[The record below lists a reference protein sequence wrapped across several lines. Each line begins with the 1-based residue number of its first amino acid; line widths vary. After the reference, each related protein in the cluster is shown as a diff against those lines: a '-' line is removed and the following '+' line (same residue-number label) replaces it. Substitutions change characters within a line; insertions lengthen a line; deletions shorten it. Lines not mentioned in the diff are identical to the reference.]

1 MPDRLAHPAG
11 SSDTPAVVAALHFFL
26 ALCLCLQML
35 AMSPPTAEELPQV
48 EAEIG
53 LLRQAVLLC
62 DQLLAAHGSDQGGG
76 STDTAATAAATAEP
90 AAARAQSREH
100 GQSGP
105 SSLSAPQPLQQHEH
119 IQQAQGAEVHAT
131 AHEQQQ
137 EQAGPTAACSS
148 LRDHKRQVAALQQ
161 AGMAHPEEGSP
172 RMAGRHPLR
181 GYWLVHRAASWFGQ
195 GSCVHQQKIT
205 RVSVFSFDS
214 YTTDTLKC
222 VAGRKRRKGF
232 SGRSR
237 GAASAAGSGADA
249 MGASVAT
256 VMPQSTP
263 QQPPSAC
270 NATVQP
276 VLLTRVVTDGNGS
289 SDDDDFKQP
298 AGFRRASRAQQQQQQ
313 QLQPQLLQ
321 RDGLGGQQPRPP
333 RNYHEKRLATKARQ
347 FEEAE
352 AAFAPARNGRQPLQA
367 EQGQQQQQRQQQKPP
382 PQQQQENEPQHL
394 RCGDAVEVM
403 WTLVG
408 SNCKNHDGREP
419 PLVPYHGVVTAVR
432 QARAIKCT

>member
-76 STDTAATAAATAEP
+76 STGAAVTAAATAEP
-90 AAARAQSREH
+90 ASARAQSREQ

-119 IQQAQGAEVHAT
+119 IQQAQGAEVHAA

-137 EQAGPTAACSS
+137 EQEAGPTAACSP
-148 LRDHKRQVAALQQ
+148 LRDHKRQAAALQQ

-205 RVSVFSFDS
+205 RVSVFYRLLHYRHLQVCCRAQAAQGLLRPQPGGGQRSMQR
-214 YTTDTLKC
+214 
-222 VAGRKRRKGF
+222 GRCHGGLCRH
-232 SGRSR
+232 S
-237 GAASAAGSGADA
+237 D
-249 MGASVAT
+249 ASVYAAAAT
-256 VMPQSTP
+256 ISLQCDGP
-263 QQPPSAC
+263 AC
-270 NATVQP
+270 AADP
-276 VLLTRVVTDGNGS
+276 CGDGW
-289 SDDDDFKQP
+289 QW
-298 AGFRRASRAQQQQQQ
+298 
-313 QLQPQLLQ
+313 
-321 RDGLGGQQPRPP
+321 
-333 RNYHEKRLATKARQ
+333 
-347 FEEAE
+347 
-352 AAFAPARNGRQPLQA
+352 
-367 EQGQQQQQRQQQKPP
+367 QQR
-382 PQQQQENEPQHL
+382 
-394 RCGDAVEVM
+394 
-403 WTLVG
+403 
-408 SNCKNHDGREP
+408 
-419 PLVPYHGVVTAVR
+419 
-432 QARAIKCT
+432 